1 MATRQ
6 VRLGILM
13 STMDGTAHQED
24 HDVQKDHSATV
35 DRYPYGARA
44 DRRPGAAGVL
54 SLERGRRHGWSAAR
68 RVTRE
73 DERGRAPRPA
83 ISAEQAVQRAQQ
95 HLPDGG
101 QVLSV
106 ELQTRTNGMQVYA
119 VTVRTAAT
127 TRVIP
132 INAATGAVVP

>member
-1 MATRQ
+1 M
-6 VRLGILM
+6 
-13 STMDGTAHQED
+13 
-24 HDVQKDHSATV
+24 
-35 DRYPYGARA
+35 
-44 DRRPGAAGVL
+44 
-54 SLERGRRHGWSAAR
+54 
-68 RVTRE
+68 
-73 DERGRAPRPA
+73 
-83 ISAEQAVQRAQQ
+83 QRAQQ

-132 INAATGAVVP
+132 INAVTGTVVP